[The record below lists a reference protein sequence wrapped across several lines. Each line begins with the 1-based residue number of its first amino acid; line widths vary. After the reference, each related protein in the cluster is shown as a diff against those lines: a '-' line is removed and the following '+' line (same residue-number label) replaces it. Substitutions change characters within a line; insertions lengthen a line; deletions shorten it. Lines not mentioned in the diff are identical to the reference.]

1 MIIAIDIGTT
11 NLKVGLY
18 GEDGSMVTSLI
29 SPMKPFLH
37 KDQFT
42 YFDPEVLWKKTADQ
56 ILEVVRQAGDTTVYA
71 IGITSMA
78 ESGLLVNRK
87 TGKPCSYIIPWF
99 ESCSLQQA
107 NFIQDN
113 IDPKEHF
120 YKTGLHLSY
129 KFGMS
134 KLLWLRER
142 EPEIIDEHVV
152 WMSVSS
158 YIAYCLTGKI
168 AEERTLAARTFA
180 YRMDKQEWDNPFL
193 RNFGLRSEL
202 FPQVTHC
209 LEPVGSVTTEVSNLG
224 IHQNINVYLAGHD
237 HICASLAAGVAASG
251 KVYNSMGTAE
261 TLVGT
266 FEQRRLQPLDYDSK
280 LSFGLHPIDRLY
292 FWMGGHSASGGS
304 VEWMRQIL
312 GEGKLTYEEVNS
324 LLKKAPNDPTGII
337 YFPYLSGSGAPYP
350 NPDMTAAFIG
360 LMRKHNKSDLLKAVL
375 EGNAYQ
381 MEMIREAAEIATETL
396 VNEMVVI
403 GGGVHNS
410 HWIQV
415 KADISG
421 IGLILPEIP
430 EAAMRGAALVA
441 ATGEGIYSSL
451 EDAVSQAR
459 TDLKRTIQPND
470 TQHLIYGALYE
481 NKYKPLR
488 RMLENG

>member
-1 MIIAIDIGTT
+1 M
-11 NLKVGLY
+11 
-18 GEDGSMVTSLI
+18 
-29 SPMKPFLH
+29 
-37 KDQFT
+37 
-42 YFDPEVLWKKTADQ
+42 
-56 ILEVVRQAGDTTVYA
+56 
-71 IGITSMA
+71 
-78 ESGLLVNRK
+78 SGC
-87 TGKPCSYIIPWF
+87 GK
-99 ESCSLQQA
+99 
-107 NFIQDN
+107 
-113 IDPKEHF
+113 
-120 YKTGLHLSY
+120 
-129 KFGMS
+129 
-134 KLLWLRER
+134 
-142 EPEIIDEHVV
+142 
-152 WMSVSS
+152 
-158 YIAYCLTGKI
+158 
-168 AEERTLAARTFA
+168 
-180 YRMDKQEWDNPFL
+180 
-193 RNFGLRSEL
+193 
-202 FPQVTHC
+202 
-209 LEPVGSVTTEVSNLG
+209 
-224 IHQNINVYLAGHD
+224 
-237 HICASLAAGVAASG
+237 
-251 KVYNSMGTAE
+251 
-261 TLVGT
+261 
-266 FEQRRLQPLDYDSK
+266 
-280 LSFGLHPIDRLY
+280 SF
-292 FWMGGHSASGGS
+292 
-304 VEWMRQIL
+304 

-337 YFPYLSGSGAPYP
+337 YFPYFSGSGAPYP

-451 EDAVSQAR
+451 EDAVSQTR

-470 TQHLIYGALYE
+470 IQHRIYGGLYE